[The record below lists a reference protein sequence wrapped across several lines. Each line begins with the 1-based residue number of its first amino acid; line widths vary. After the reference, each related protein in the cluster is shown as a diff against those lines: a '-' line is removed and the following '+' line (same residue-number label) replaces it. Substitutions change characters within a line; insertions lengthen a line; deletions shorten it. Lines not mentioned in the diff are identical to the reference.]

1 MNVNPPP
8 PPPIFNRPYTSAVE
22 AYAVQPA
29 VAAALQSAGVAR
41 TQTVQAPAPVA
52 KAEAPRRAVTSTETG
67 QSVDTTAQALSA
79 KSNGK
84 YQGRG
89 QLVDLRA

>member
-8 PPPIFNRPYTSAVE
+8 PPPLFNRPYTSAVE

-29 VAAALQSAGVAR
+29 LAAALQGAGVTR

-52 KAEAPRRAVTSTETG
+52 KTEAPRRAQSGTETS

-79 KSNGK
+79 KSTGK
-84 YQGRG
+84 SQGRG
-89 QLVDLRA
+89 RLLDLRA